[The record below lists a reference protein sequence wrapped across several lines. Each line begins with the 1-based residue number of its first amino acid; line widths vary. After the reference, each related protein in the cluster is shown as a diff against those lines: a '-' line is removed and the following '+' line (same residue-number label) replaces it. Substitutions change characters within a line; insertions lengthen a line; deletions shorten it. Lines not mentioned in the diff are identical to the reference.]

1 MRLPTKLLQH
11 RRALLV
17 GLLSSFC
24 VATVAVAAQI
34 KPLELN
40 QASRAEL
47 ESLPGL
53 GPGLVERLL
62 TERAQSAFTDWADL
76 QRRVRG
82 IGAITAKKLSALG
95 LRVNGLAY
103 PD

>member
-1 MRLPTKLLQH
+1 MLRRLLLLN
-11 RRALLV
+11 ALLG
-17 GLLSSFC
+17 GLA
-24 VATVAVAAQI
+24 VVAAQT
-34 KPLELN
+34 PWLEAN

-53 GPGLVERLL
+53 GPGMVERLL
-62 TERAQSAFTDWADL
+62 AERAQSAFTDWADL
-76 QRRVRG
+76 RRRVRG
-82 IGAITAKKLSALG
+82 IGTVRAKKLSASG